1 MKALVLYRSYHG
13 NTKQVADAIV
23 KELVLQNVEST
34 VQDLRRKLPDLSGFD
49 VILIGSPTRMA
60 RVNRRARRVLKRIAK
75 KGFVKKP
82 IAVFDTYGP
91 VPTDPQ
97 ELEKG
102 KKWLYPGAAGILHKV
117 AETQGL
123 NVYSK
128 TLRCEVTGLKGPL
141 GENELEKAASFAKEF
156 VSSFGDNPERS
167 Q

>member
-13 NTKQVADAIV
+13 NTKQVADAIA
-23 KELVLQNVEST
+23 KELATEGVESE
-34 VQDLRRKLPDLSGFD
+34 VQDLRRKLPDLSTFD
-49 VILIGSPTRMA
+49 FILIGSPTRMA
-60 RVNRRARRVLKRIAK
+60 RVNRKARRVLKRIRK
-75 KGFVKKP
+75 KGLAEKP

-91 VPTDPQ
+91 VPTDPK

-123 NVYSK
+123 NTYSK

-141 GENELEKAASFAKEF
+141 GDNELAKAASFVKEF
-156 VSSFGDNPERS
+156 VSTIGEKPII
-167 Q
+167 